1 MDDTA
6 RIVSKSLRLRLSV
19 GLISTTLVAA
29 LLAGFVS
36 FMLTYEHLLERQ
48 DEQLRR
54 LVALVDLQSR
64 SQLEHFVPLSDS
76 VSFVQVVDPSRLGP
90 SLPAGI
96 CALSEGLRT
105 EFWNGEEW
113 RIFVHRR
120 SDDLRVVAAQKM
132 SRRNSIA
139 RSSAAR
145 TATPLLLL
153 MPFLLLLIHT
163 LIRRS
168 FRPLL
173 SLAAEIDSHEI
184 DDLRE
189 ISPELVPTEVRSFV
203 QAIDGML
210 GRVAQTLSSQ
220 RRFVADAAHELRTPL
235 TVLSLQ
241 SQRLRQAEM
250 SESAHKEFAI
260 LCEGIARAQRLV
272 DQLLALARAQDAPQA
287 PSMVLLE
294 ETVRTALEDML
305 PLAHARRIDLGIVEL
320 HSQDVAGPEN
330 ELRTLVKNVL
340 ENALR
345 YTPEG
350 GCVDV
355 SLCSDPEGRACLIV
369 EDNGP
374 GIPLQERERVFDPFY
389 RIIGNDDVG
398 SGLGLSIVRAVCDK
412 IGARVKLMDS
422 QKGHGLRVEVCFQES
437 KA

>member
-1 MDDTA
+1 
-6 RIVSKSLRLRLSV
+6 VSKSLRLRLSV
-19 GLISTTLVAA
+19 GLISTTLVTA
-29 LLAGFVS
+29 LLAGAVS
-36 FMLTYEHLLERQ
+36 FLLTYEHLLERQ

-54 LVALVDLQSR
+54 LGGLVDLQPR
-64 SQLEHFVPLSDS
+64 SLLERFVPLTDS
-76 VSFVQVVDPSRLGP
+76 VSFVRVVDPRSPRP
-90 SLPAGI
+90 SLPPGI
-96 CALSEGLRT
+96 CTLREGLRS

-113 RIFVHRR
+113 RIFVHGR
-120 SDDLRVVAAQKM
+120 DDGLRVVAAQKM

-139 RSSAAR
+139 RSSAAK
-145 TATPLLLL
+145 AAIPLLLL
-153 MPFLLLLIHT
+153 MPLLLLLIHT

-189 ISPELVPTEVRSFV
+189 ISPELVPTEVRPFV

-210 GRVAQTLSSQ
+210 SRVAQTLSNQ

-260 LCEGIARAQRLV
+260 LCEGIVRAQRLV
-272 DQLLALARAQDAPQA
+272 DQLLALARAQDASQV

-294 ETVRTALEDML
+294 ETVRTVLEDLL
-305 PLAHARRIDLGIVEL
+305 PLAHARRIDLGIVEM
-320 HSQDVAGPEN
+320 HGQDVAGPEN
-330 ELRTLVKNVL
+330 ELRTLLKNIL

-355 SLCSDPEGRACLIV
+355 SLLADAEGHACLIV
-369 EDNGP
+369 EDDGP
-374 GIPLQERERVFDPFY
+374 GIPSQERVRVFDPFY
-389 RIIGNDDVG
+389 RIVGNDDVG
-398 SGLGLSIVRAVCDK
+398 SGLGLSIVRTVCDK
-412 IGARVKLMDS
+412 IGAQVKFTDS
-422 QKGHGLRVEVCFQES
+422 QKGHGLRVEVRFQEPRT
-437 KA
+437 